1 MGIIAD
7 KQKLTPG
14 RRIELFDFDA
24 TKLGGALFHFV
35 SGFQETQPLNWKGNA
50 YTPIPIEASG
60 FEMAGK
66 GTLPTPVLRIS
77 NVLLLPSAVINDIGD
92 PLGATV
98 TRWVTFETYLDDGAT
113 PDVDEHFLPQIFVVE
128 RKKNQNKIFVEF
140 ELSASMDQE
149 GRLLPAR
156 QILRD
161 SCSHEYRKFNILT
174 GLFEYERATC
184 PYVGRDEVQGGAED
198 PFFRTDGTST
208 ADPNED
214 ACGKKLSDCK
224 KRFDAIAD
232 GRVPGRFFPSV
243 ARTR

>member
-1 MGIIAD
+1 MAIAAD
-7 KQKLTPG
+7 KQKLNPG

-24 TKLGGALFHFV
+24 TALGGSFFRFV
-35 SGFQETQPLNWKGNA
+35 SGFQEPQPLNWKGNA
-50 YTPIPIEASG
+50 YSPIPIDAEG
-60 FEMAGK
+60 FERSGR
-66 GTLPTPVLRIS
+66 GSLPTPVLRIS
-77 NVLLLPSAVINDIGD
+77 NVLLLPSAVINAIGD
-92 PLGATV
+92 PLGAKV

-113 PDVDEHFLPQIFVVE
+113 PDPDEHFIPDVFVVE
-128 RKKNQNKIFVEF
+128 RKKSQNKIFVEF
-140 ELSASMDQE
+140 ELSAAMDQE

-161 SCSHEYRKFNILT
+161 TCTHEYRKFVISQNS
-174 GLFEYERATC
+174 FDYSCATC

-198 PFFRTDGTST
+198 PFFRADGSST

-224 KRFDAIAD
+224 LRFDDIAD
-232 GRVPGRFFPSV
+232 GRIPGRFFPSV